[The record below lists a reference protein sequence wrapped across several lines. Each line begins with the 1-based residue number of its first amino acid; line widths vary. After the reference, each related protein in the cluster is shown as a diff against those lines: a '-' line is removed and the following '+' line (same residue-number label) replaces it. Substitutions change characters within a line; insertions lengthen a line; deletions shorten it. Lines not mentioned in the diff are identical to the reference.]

1 MKCLFVRPP
10 FAGWIVDGA
19 KTIEYRSKATN
30 IRGRIGIIQ
39 SMSGTVIGDVEIV
52 ECNWNDELQFFEW
65 TLANPRRYKTPL
77 PFKGKSGAVVWIEVD
92 YDPNAQEIAP
102 KLSAAALKREKTAY
116 EKEIASFLNPAE
128 PGEKIECYWAVM
140 KDGREIRFE
149 TEKEIRKFV
158 REYRKEIARTEVELS
173 VPAED

>member
-39 SMSGTVIGDVEIV
+39 SKSGTVIGDVEIV
-52 ECNWNDELQFFEW
+52 GCSWNDDLQFFEW
-65 TLANPRRYKTPL
+65 SLANPKRYKMPM

-92 YDPNAQEIAP
+92 YAPDAQETAP
-102 KLSAAALKREKTAY
+102 KLSAAALKREKAAY

-149 TEKEIRKFV
+149 TEKEIRKFI
-158 REYRKEIARTEVELS
+158 REHRKDIARTEVELS
-173 VPAED
+173 IPTRD

>member
-1 MKCLFVRPP
+1 M
-10 FAGWIVDGA
+10 
-19 KTIEYRSKATN
+19 
-30 IRGRIGIIQ
+30 
-39 SMSGTVIGDVEIV
+39 
-52 ECNWNDELQFFEW
+52 
-65 TLANPRRYKTPL
+65 
-77 PFKGKSGAVVWIEVD
+77 WIEVD

-128 PGEKIECYWAVM
+128 PGERIECYWAVM

-158 REYRKEIARTEVELS
+158 REHRKEIARTEVELTI
-173 VPAED
+173 PAED